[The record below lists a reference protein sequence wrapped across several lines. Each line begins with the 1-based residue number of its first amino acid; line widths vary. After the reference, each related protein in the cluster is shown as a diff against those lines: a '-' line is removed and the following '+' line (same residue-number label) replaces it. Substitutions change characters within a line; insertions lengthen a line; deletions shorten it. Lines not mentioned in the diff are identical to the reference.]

1 MSTSSSDQMTL
12 ALHTDYLF
20 VPVTMT
26 LEQTCLCVVQGALAG
41 QLRPE
46 ERHDGWMLN
55 TQSLV
60 LPLPLGLAL
69 ELDSLHGSLDSSV
82 CVRVCMCA
90 CLNR

>member
-1 MSTSSSDQMTL
+1 MTL

-41 QLRPE
+41 QLHPE
-46 ERHDGWMLN
+46 ERHYVCMLN
-55 TQSLV
+55 TQSLA

-69 ELDSLHGSLDSSV
+69 ELDSLHWLAQLKCVCVCV
-82 CVRVCMCA
+82 CVRVYT
-90 CLNR
+90 